1 MNDREE
7 IINQDCSDN
16 NTSVERASME
26 IIRTTINCVQ
36 TIIRREMTIIHQLFV
51 SNTVITL
58 YFLKCYASTVLFQLQ
73 KETKMMIDSGKSTW
87 TLHRRVWISFSTL
100 INVHASYST
109 YTSKHRTQ
117 FESAAHW
124 NHTLRNIHFKY
135 NIDFCYIRLT
145 LTVILS
151 FAKYGRRGAVL
162 CSAQTTCR

>member
-73 KETKMMIDSGKSTW
+73 KETKMIDAGKSTW

-100 INVHASYST
+100 INVHASYYVHQQAKDPIRICCSLEP
-109 YTSKHRTQ
+109 YTTEHPLQ
-117 FESAAHW
+117 VQ
-124 NHTLRNIHFKY
+124 Y
-135 NIDFCYIRLT
+135 
-145 LTVILS
+145 
-151 FAKYGRRGAVL
+151 
-162 CSAQTTCR
+162 